1 MAPKK
6 RTSSVNDLAVP
17 ASQVRDPKDALTAMA
32 PSPSLARIPSPAR
45 FALVVFSSL
54 VMSSVLFTLT
64 ADVTQGE
71 LGLVSKHLEEWW
83 EVGGLVAWKA
93 AEVGLA
99 WVLGFD
105 SWDVASFLYLTH
117 QPTFSL
123 LSFFYGVRPTS
134 TLASYL
140 ITILSTVV
148 PFAFLRRPTSVHDLS
163 HAPSGAVAN
172 RAILQDTPTTI
183 YTILAATSIFSVVLY
198 GSYASWLPAQ
208 LVVHFESLPDIS
220 AAHAGPAGFPALFL
234 TLIPSGYAVRDFLF
248 VSSTGHTEKTTE
260 EEHPTNREDEYL
272 LVDFYR
278 KTWGQLSTKTRILV
292 SRTLIL
298 ATSVLLNT
306 TVQIAGTI
314 QEVSI
319 QGAATWGSVWA
330 VSALVIGATFGWIE
344 AVDGV

>member
-1 MAPKK
+1 M
-6 RTSSVNDLAVP
+6 
-17 ASQVRDPKDALTAMA
+17 
-32 PSPSLARIPSPAR
+32 
-45 FALVVFSSL
+45 
-54 VMSSVLFTLT
+54 
-64 ADVTQGE
+64 
-71 LGLVSKHLEEWW
+71 
-83 EVGGLVAWKA
+83 
-93 AEVGLA
+93 
-99 WVLGFD
+99 
-105 SWDVASFLYLTH
+105 
-117 QPTFSL
+117 
-123 LSFFYGVRPTS
+123 RPTS

-172 RAILQDTPTTI
+172 RTILQDTATTI
-183 YTILAATSIFSVVLY
+183 YTILAATSIFSIVLY

-248 VSSTGHTEKTTE
+248 VSSTGHAENVTE
-260 EEHPTNREDEYL
+260 EAEPANREDEYL
-272 LVDFYR
+272 IVDFYR
-278 KTWGQLSTKTRILV
+278 KTWGQLSVKTRILI

-298 ATSVLLNT
+298 ASSVLLNT

-314 QEVSI
+314 QDVSI
-319 QGAATWGSVWA
+319 QGAAIWGSVWA
-330 VSALVIGATFGWIE
+330 ISTLAIGATFSWIE